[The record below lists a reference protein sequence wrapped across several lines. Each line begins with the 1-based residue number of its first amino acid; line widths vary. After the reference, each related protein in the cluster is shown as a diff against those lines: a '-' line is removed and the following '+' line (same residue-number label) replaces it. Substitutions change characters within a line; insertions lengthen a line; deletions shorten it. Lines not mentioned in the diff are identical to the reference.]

1 MLCKSEDRISL
12 LYSFLVSLCCSKL
25 ALVFQCTGCETL
37 SLQPLGVSH
46 QYGEKPHQFKF
57 TLPHGPPVGALCEHC
72 RHKHHVCTDL
82 FWWSWPPSSVRN
94 DRTFLLWLLS
104 SWTMINSS
112 TEHCMIWSWSLS
124 VCRLEGPSGVD
135 LCMMRCLC
143 HDWSSWPKHASLA
156 QHAECRVCWPWFE
169 KSLQMS
175 HCITHWIDF
184 ALSFM
189 LSQFPWCS
197 FGKLLWGGITNL
209 RLPTTSWRKACQSD
223 SNCPSTC

>member
-1 MLCKSEDRISL
+1 
-12 LYSFLVSLCCSKL
+12 
-25 ALVFQCTGCETL
+25 VFQCTGCETL

-46 QYGEKPHQFKF
+46 QYGEKPHQFKI

-72 RHKHHVCTDL
+72 RHKHHVRTDL
-82 FWWSWPPSSVRN
+82 FWCSWLPRSVRN
-94 DRTFLLWLLS
+94 DLAPSSCNCYHHGQWLTS
-104 SWTMINSS
+104 VQITA
-112 TEHCMIWSWSLS
+112 WSLP

-135 LCMMRCLC
+135 PCMMRCSC
-143 HDWSSWPKHASLA
+143 HDWSSWPEQASLA

-175 HCITHWIDF
+175 RCITHWIDF

-197 FGKLLWGGITNL
+197 FGKLSWGGITNL
-209 RLPTTSWRKACQSD
+209 CLPTTFWRKAYQFD